1 MSKTRGRM
9 SGWLASFVSVACL
22 LSACDAHTSSDRASA
37 FKPECVGR
45 TQFSLPEAEVA
56 VITNKALLRDAKGI
70 DLLFPG
76 GALSMATQFSDGQD
90 ASYSE
95 FDYEGGVIVSS
106 PVDDALATTVFDLF
120 EKDAKKT
127 RRTLKPSFVDSS
139 GQPMKY
145 FPIEGLGPDARGW
158 RLNWDYQ
165 FIKRIGPTV
174 MKWSASHGSKNDQEV
189 NTRAFNSLRD
199 ARARPLNTLPTAEPG
214 VCLPYLFVPDNGEA
228 RRDIQVT
235 YRLKEHPD
243 VTVWLRDRDGG
254 RSVYDNDSKMSA
266 AHYDVRFFWN
276 LNYSNRKSVVMKEN
290 HTFRLAG
297 IEGEYS
303 VVELT
308 RKDDT
313 IDYGYFA
320 SAIDDPEKIA
330 NPTNLQMFVIRDAQ
344 NAKAKGVEPMP
355 KDEFI
360 QLAKAIAAT
369 VQKRPVSTTTMKP

>member
-22 LSACDAHTSSDRASA
+22 LSAWDAHTSSDRASA

-56 VITNKALLRDAKGI
+56 VITNKALLRDAKGT

-76 GALSMATQFSDGQD
+76 GTLSMATQFSDGQD

-120 EKDAKKT
+120 EKDAQKT

-158 RLNWDYQ
+158 RLNWEYQ
-165 FIKRIGPTV
+165 FMKRIGPTV
-174 MKWSASHGSKNDQEV
+174 MKWSASHGSVDDKTIK
-189 NTRAFNSLRD
+189 TRAFNSLRD
-199 ARARPLNTLPTAEPG
+199 ARVRPLNTLPTDGLG
-214 VCLPYLFVPDNGEA
+214 VCLPYLFVPDSGQA
-228 RRDIQVT
+228 QRDIRVT

-254 RSVYDNDSKMSA
+254 RSVYDDDYKMSSV
-266 AHYDVRFFWN
+266 HYDNRYFWSQR
-276 LNYSNRKSVVMKEN
+276 YQDRSKVVMKEN
-290 HTFRLAG
+290 HTIRLAG
-297 IEGEYS
+297 IDGEYS

-308 RKDDT
+308 REDGT

-330 NPTNLQMFVIRDAQ
+330 NPTNLQMFVIRDAH

-369 VQKRPVSTTTMKP
+369 VQKRPVSASAARP